1 MPYEGFVNLGFKPK
15 SKDVQCLFYIEPPK
29 GKTLAWSAE
38 RIAGESSIGTW
49 VDVVTEKKAIGHL
62 SPTVYR
68 IKKNSG
74 FVYINYPIELFE
86 PGNMPSVWSGICG
99 NIYGMKEVVNL
110 RLVDVRFPLSFLKA
124 YSGPKYGIEGVRKL
138 LKVKKRPLIGT
149 IVKPKLG
156 LPPREHARVAYE
168 AWVGG
173 CDIVKDD
180 ENLSSQKFN
189 PFEERTKITLRMK
202 EKAEKETGEP
212 KAYLVNV
219 TAEAEEMIRRAHFA
233 KKQGA
238 NYIMVDVV
246 TVGMSGLQ
254 TLREYGPQLPL
265 HAHRAMHA
273 MITRNKKHGMTM
285 LALGKF
291 LRLIGVDT
299 LHVGTGEVGKMEGNP
314 RDANETA
321 NIMRDKKTSEGKTHL
336 PQDWAHIR
344 PLLPVASGGLYA
356 GSLPKLVE
364 IFGTDF
370 VAQAGGGVHGHPDGT
385 RAGAVSMRQA
395 LDSVMKGIPLEDYA
409 KTHIELKKALQ
420 VFK

>member
-1 MPYEGFVNLGFKPK
+1 M
-15 SKDVQCLFYIEPPK
+15 LFR
-29 GKTLAWSAE
+29 S
-38 RIAGESSIGTW
+38 
-49 VDVVTEKKAIGHL
+49 
-62 SPTVYR
+62 
-68 IKKNSG
+68 
-74 FVYINYPIELFE
+74 
-86 PGNMPSVWSGICG
+86 
-99 NIYGMKEVVNL
+99 
-110 RLVDVRFPLSFLKA
+110 
-124 YSGPKYGIEGVRKL
+124 
-138 LKVKKRPLIGT
+138 
-149 IVKPKLG
+149 
-156 LPPREHARVAYE
+156 
-168 AWVGG
+168 
-173 CDIVKDD
+173 
-180 ENLSSQKFN
+180 
-189 PFEERTKITLRMK
+189 
-202 EKAEKETGEP
+202 P

-233 KKQGA
+233 KKHGA